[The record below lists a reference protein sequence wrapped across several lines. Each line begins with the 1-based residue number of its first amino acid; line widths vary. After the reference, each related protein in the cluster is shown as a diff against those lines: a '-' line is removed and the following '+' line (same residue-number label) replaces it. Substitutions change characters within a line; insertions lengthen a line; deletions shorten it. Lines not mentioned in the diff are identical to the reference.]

1 MRDDYCMFNKLRGV
15 DDWPSTEATV
25 TSTEVV
31 STGGR
36 SGRTMNIY
44 FDYKARSSSEKGKFF
59 VDDNSSLYGLAQGEQ
74 FLIPVQS
81 EKAIE
86 LLLFGSQIA
95 FTNDSTRNC
104 DCRGSICP
112 LCSCSQVLATLGSAT
127 TRRCNIHY
135 THRSS
140 SVKTGL

>member
-1 MRDDYCMFNKLRGV
+1 MFNKLRGV

-44 FDYKARSSSEKGKFF
+44 FDYKAQSSSEKGKFF

-74 FLIPVQS
+74 FLIQFNPKRPSSYYSS
-81 EKAIE
+81 EAKSLSQTIRRAIVIVGVAFA
-86 LLLFGSQIA
+86 LF
-95 FTNDSTRNC
+95 
-104 DCRGSICP
+104 
-112 LCSCSQVLATLGSAT
+112 VLV
-127 TRRCNIHY
+127 
-135 THRSS
+135 
-140 SVKTGL
+140 VKFWKL